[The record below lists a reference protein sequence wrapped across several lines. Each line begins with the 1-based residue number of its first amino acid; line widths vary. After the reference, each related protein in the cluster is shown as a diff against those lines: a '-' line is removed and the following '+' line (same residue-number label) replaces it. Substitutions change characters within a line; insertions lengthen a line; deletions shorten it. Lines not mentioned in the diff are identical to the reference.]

1 MNKIFTATIVS
12 AALASAGVSA
22 QTLSVGSNPQG
33 SLAYSTAAGIAKI
46 VTEATNLKLR
56 VVPQGGPVVVLPL
69 VNKGELDFSIALSV
83 PVGFGLGGKAMFK
96 KAGKQEDLR
105 VVASLFPLLVGL
117 YVQKDSKIKKV
128 EDVKGMRMGS
138 KFTKQ
143 KIIAILSAANL
154 SMVGLTPK
162 DVKGVPVS
170 NGVRQVQDFMAGKI
184 DAVVWSITSGA
195 TAQAHAKVGIR
206 MINLPNTPEAKKA
219 MQKLA
224 PGTVIQTIKPSK
236 RFPFLTQPTNVIA
249 GPFVLVSSTKIDA
262 KKVYEVVKAIHA
274 NKKKLVT
281 THKAFNG
288 MQPKRMHLDI
298 GLPYHKGAEKFFKEA
313 GL

>member
-1 MNKIFTATIVS
+1 MNKIFTTTFAA
-12 AALASAGVSA
+12 AALASASVSA
-22 QTLSVGSNPQG
+22 QTISIGSNAQG
-33 SLAYSTAAGIAKI
+33 SLGYSTAAGIAK
-46 VTEATNLKLR
+46 VATEATNLKLR

-83 PVGFGLGGKAMFK
+83 PVGFGLGGQAMFK
-96 KAGKQEDLR
+96 KAGKQNDLR
-105 VVASLFPLLVGL
+105 VVASLFPLLVGV
-117 YVQKDSKIKKV
+117 YVRNDSKIKKL

-162 DVKGVPVS
+162 DVKGVPVP

-206 MINLPNTPEAKKA
+206 MVSLPDTPAAKKA
-219 MQKLA
+219 MQKRA
-224 PGTVIQTIKPSK
+224 PGTVIQSIKPGK
-236 RFPFLTQPTNVIA
+236 RFPFLKEPANVMA
-249 GPFVLVSSTKIDA
+249 GPFVLVSSTKVDA
-262 KKVYEVVKAIHA
+262 KKVYEVVKAIYG

-288 MQPKRMHLDI
+288 MHQKNMHLNI